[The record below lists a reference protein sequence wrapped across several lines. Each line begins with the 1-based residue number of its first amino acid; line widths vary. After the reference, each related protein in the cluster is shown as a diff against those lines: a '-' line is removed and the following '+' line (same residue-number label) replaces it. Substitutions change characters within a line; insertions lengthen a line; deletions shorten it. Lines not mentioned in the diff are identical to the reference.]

1 MKTHFSHNSRLIKSV
16 SFYMEL
22 MGAAM
27 FTSHDQ
33 PNTTRFILVT
43 LLLYTLN
50 QKIMGVCEQSIPLLR
65 KQKSYRFG
73 VGKIIMLFYD
83 FYKI

>member
-1 MKTHFSHNSRLIKSV
+1 MKTPFSRLIKSV

-50 QKIMGVCEQSIPLLR
+50 KKIMGVCEQSICNAILCNNT
-65 KQKSYRFG
+65 S
-73 VGKIIMLFYD
+73 I
-83 FYKI
+83 YKFRSFLVVTLNN